1 MKKEKPDAKSA
12 VDSVLEKIAYF
23 RRLEPELK
31 KSLMEVSQTR
41 RFEREQV
48 ILTQEESGESLYF
61 IAEGR
66 VRVVLYGED
75 GKEITL
81 STLREGEFFGE
92 MALIDG
98 EPRSAS
104 VVAVDNSTLLVISRQ
119 NFLGLIKKYPRVALV
134 FLSEMSRR
142 LRKADEMIGSLALL
156 DVSGRVA
163 RFLLDL
169 GKAEGQEER
178 GGIVVPNRPTHQ
190 EIASRIGTT
199 RETVTRVLSEL
210 QSRGFITMKGKKVII
225 HESLP
230 RPARVTLKQ

>member
-1 MKKEKPDAKSA
+1 MKKDKTGAEA
-12 VDSVLEKIAYF
+12 VLEKITLF

-31 KSLMEVSQTR
+31 KSLLEVSQTR
-41 RFEREQV
+41 RFEREGV

-104 VVAVDNSTLLVISRQ
+104 VVAIEDTTLLVISRQ

-169 GKAEGQEER
+169 GKEEGQEEH
-178 GGIVVPNRPTHQ
+178 GNIVVPHRPTHQ

-210 QSRGFITMKGKKVII
+210 QSRGYIILKGKKVII
-225 HESLP
+225 RESLP
-230 RPARVTLKQ
+230 RPARVTLKK